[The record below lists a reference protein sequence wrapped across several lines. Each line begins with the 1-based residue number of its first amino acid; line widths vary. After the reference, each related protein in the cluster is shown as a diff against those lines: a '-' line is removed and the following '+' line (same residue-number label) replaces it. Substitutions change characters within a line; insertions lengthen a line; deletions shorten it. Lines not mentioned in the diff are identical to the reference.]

1 MGKNE
6 TSFTKFTAPRQ
17 GRKLG
22 SRNRT
27 TQEIR
32 DTLTRVFDR
41 NLIHIEEDLKKMSP
55 QARWQILEKLGKYI
69 LPTFSV
75 NENLNENSGEVKVV
89 VEYEPYNKLD
99 DKPEDEVKR
108 IDEPTDKD

>member
-1 MGKNE
+1 MPRVLF
-6 TSFTKFTAPRQ
+6 TSDNNPRK

-75 NENLNENSGEVKVV
+75 NENLNDNTGEMKIV
-89 VEYEPYNKLD
+89 VEYEQYNKLD
-99 DKPEDEVKR
+99 DKSENEGKQ
-108 IDEPTDKD
+108 IDEPTDQD